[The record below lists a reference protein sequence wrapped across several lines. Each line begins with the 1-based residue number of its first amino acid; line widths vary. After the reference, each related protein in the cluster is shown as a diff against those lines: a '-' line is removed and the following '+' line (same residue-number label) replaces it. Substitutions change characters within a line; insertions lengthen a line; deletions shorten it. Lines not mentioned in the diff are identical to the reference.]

1 MSEVQ
6 VLGVPVEYYYPG
18 FAVLMFILLI
28 VFVPKEKFKS
38 YFWLALIW
46 GCLGSIFVGTIFG
59 DILKLFRWE
68 YAMPFLFYGHP
79 IWINLAWLL
88 EFVFFL
94 HYLPTQK
101 EWYYG
106 ATYIIGFAIVSAFLD
121 KIFNQIGMLHYNH
134 WNPWYRFFVAL
145 AWFYG
150 AAYHC
155 NYLKAR
161 GKLG

>member
-46 GCLGSIFVGTIFG
+46 RCLGSIFVGTIFG
-59 DILKLFRWE
+59 GILKLFRWE

-88 EFVFFL
+88 EFVFF
-94 HYLPTQK
+94 
-101 EWYYG
+101 
-106 ATYIIGFAIVSAFLD
+106 YIIC
-121 KIFNQIGMLHYNH
+121 
-134 WNPWYRFFVAL
+134 R
-145 AWFYG
+145 
-150 AAYHC
+150 
-155 NYLKAR
+155 LKKN
-161 GKLG
+161 GIMVQPI